1 MTSPEQSE
9 AVGELHAEVAVDNYV
24 PITLVRHAIV
34 HTMVRKGG
42 KGHIEARDAE
52 LPVTELA
59 QRLVDTLHSEYRRR
73 HAKSHGKFNG
83 NEETAPSQKHAQAYL
98 LGGTGNFY
106 DFSVRMANLL
116 CDKAEGRAATGGHIF
131 IAHLEGDG
139 RELLLI
145 SIVTDEQAIA
155 LNKKKDLAAAEH
167 LNLKGFRFAGRID
180 VTAWREK
187 TERYVSFLKG
197 TKDVSDYF
205 KAFLG
210 CDTAIPNLADT
221 QHLTKVVREFAYTTE
236 VDGKPLNEKERDE
249 FLWKVDARC
258 RKMAEESAPLDIGAF
273 ANEMWPDDPKALV
286 SAIVETE
293 HPVSDGFVPNKRG
306 LQGLVNFRGKTK
318 HWELKFNRHAL
329 TERDVD
335 YCDEDRTI
343 ILRNIP
349 ADLIARLR
357 QEEGNRTEGE

>member
-1 MTSPEQSE
+1 MADADQPTTIEEVGEDAASE
-9 AVGELHAEVAVDNYV
+9 AYE
-24 PITLVRHAIV
+24 PITTVNHAIV
-34 HTMVRKGG
+34 HTMVRQGG
-42 KGHIEARDAE
+42 KGHIDARDAE
-52 LPVTELA
+52 LPITDLA
-59 QRLVDTLHSEYRRR
+59 QRLVDTLYSEYRRR

-83 NEETAPSQKHAQAYL
+83 DEETAPSQKHARTYL
-98 LGGTGNFY
+98 LESSGNFY

-116 CDKAEGRAATGGHIF
+116 CDKAQGRAATGGHVF

-145 SIVTDEQAIA
+145 AIVTDEQAIA

-180 VTAWREK
+180 VTAWRAE
-187 TERYVSFLKG
+187 TDRYLSFLKG

-221 QHLTKVVREFAYTTE
+221 QHLTKVVREFAYTAE
-236 VDGKPLNEKERDE
+236 VNGKPLTEQERDE
-249 FLWKVDARC
+249 FLWRVDACC
-258 RKMAEESAPLDIGAF
+258 RKMAEDSAPLDIGEF
-273 ANEMWPDDPKALV
+273 ANEMWPKEPGVLIR
-286 SAIVETE
+286 AIVETD

-306 LQGLVNFRGKTK
+306 LQGLVNFRGKAK
-318 HWELKFNRHAL
+318 NWELKFDRRAL

-335 YCDEDRTI
+335 YCDRDQTI
-343 ILRNIP
+343 ILRGVP
-349 ADLIARLR
+349 ADLVARLK
-357 QEEGNRTEGE
+357 QEEENRVEGG

>member
-1 MTSPEQSE
+1 MATNDQPGT
-9 AVGELHAEVAVDNYV
+9 VAEVGGDAVIEAYES
-24 PITLVRHAIV
+24 ITAVKHAIV
-34 HTMVRKGG
+34 HTMVRHGG
-42 KGHIEARDAE
+42 KGRIDARDSE
-52 LPVTELA
+52 LPITELA
-59 QRLVDTLHSEYRRR
+59 QRLVDTLHLEYRRR

-83 NEETAPSQKHAQAYL
+83 NEETAPSQKHARAYL
-98 LGGTGNFY
+98 LESSGNFY

-116 CDKAEGRAATGGHIF
+116 CDKAQGRAATGGHVF

-145 SIVTDEQAIA
+145 AIVTDEQAIA
-155 LNKKKDLAAAEH
+155 LSEKKDLATSEH

-180 VTAWREK
+180 VTAWRDN

-221 QHLTKVVREFAYTTE
+221 QHLTKVVREFAYAAE
-236 VDGKPLNEKERDE
+236 VDGEPLTEVERDE
-249 FLWKVDARC
+249 FLWRVDAHC
-258 RKMAEESAPLDIGAF
+258 RRMAEESAPLNIGEF
-273 ANEMWPDDPKALV
+273 ANEMWPKNPDALI
-286 SAIVETE
+286 SAIVETD

-306 LQGLVNFRGKTK
+306 LQGLVNFRGRAK
-318 HWELKFNRHAL
+318 HWELKFDRRAL

-335 YCDEDRTI
+335 YCDKDQTI
-343 ILRNIP
+343 ILRGLP
-349 ADLIARLR
+349 ADLIARLK
-357 QEEGNRTEGE
+357 QEEENRVEGG